1 MRPPLS
7 GTVGNVNFGAAG
19 HRIQA
24 AQIFVMQLGKNMERK
39 NLTAMRVTGNFQ
51 VKIAPGKIRRRM
63 RHQQA
68 VSSLSGFGKSA
79 VQVGRFAIG
88 RSGKSIGNAGE
99 IKVFADGR
107 AVVFQNIKPRLA
119 NSRTV
124 SS

>member
-1 MRPPLS
+1 
-7 GTVGNVNFGAAG
+7 
-19 HRIQA
+19 
-24 AQIFVMQLGKNMERK
+24 MQLGKNMERK

-107 AVVFQNIKPRLA
+107 AVVFQKHKAQISQFADSFVITGVKLM
-119 NSRTV
+119 V
-124 SS
+124 SGHEIYPFRRF